1 MGKRK
6 RFDDLTIADDF
17 MFCKVM
23 QNEELCKT
31 FLELIL
37 SDEIGKIK
45 ELSTQKAIINNS
57 ESKSVRLD
65 ILVTDETD
73 KLFNIEMQVVNQY
86 NLSKRMRYY
95 QSAIDVANLD
105 KGAFYEDLNDTYII
119 FVCMFDYFKKG
130 YPVYQFENICT
141 KDANLYLQD
150 GVKKI
155 IINVDAVEN
164 TKDKDL
170 KAFLEYMKTGIS
182 TSEFT
187 RRLNNMVE
195 TIKDKV
201 TARTE
206 YNFVPGYIMD
216 AKYEAREEERQ
227 RANKKIAK
235 IEANAKQEIDE
246 ANQKAYKAKAE
257 TQKANKEIE
266 RLKAELEALKN
277 NLPNSAG

>member
-1 MGKRK
+1 MVKRK

-45 ELSTQKAIINNS
+45 ELSSQKAIINNS

-65 ILVTDETD
+65 ILVKDETG
-73 KLFNIEMQVVNQY
+73 KLFNIEMQVVNQH
-86 NLSKRMRYY
+86 NLPKRMRYY
-95 QSAIDVANLD
+95 QSAIDVAGLD
-105 KGAFYEDLNDTYII
+105 KGAFYKDLNDTYII

-130 YPVYQFENICT
+130 EAVYEFENICN
-141 KDANLYLQD
+141 KDVNLYLQD

-164 TKDKDL
+164 TKDEDL
-170 KAFLEYMKTGIS
+170 KAFLKYMKTGVS

-187 RRLNNMVE
+187 RRLNSMV
-195 TIKDKV
+195 TTVKDKV

-216 AKYEAREEERQ
+216 AKYEQRELDQ
-227 RANKKIAK
+227 R
-235 IEANAKQEIDE
+235 EIDE
-246 ANQKAYKAKAE
+246 A
-257 TQKANKEIE
+257 
-266 RLKAELEALKN
+266 KAELKKSKMNIIQNMRRKNCDNEFISEITGLSIEEIEALGN
-277 NLPNSAG
+277 TTPTT